1 MDKKVMRERMRQK
14 QRQMRMRRR
23 MKLITCVAAAILL
36 VVFVVRGVILPIANH
51 VTGGGS
57 KDGET
62 VNVQAN
68 AGDTAGSQNTQDTAS
83 AGGTADS
90 TDNKTDTSATVMPV
104 KGKSAA
110 DKLSVMTPGWH
121 QDDNGKWYQNPDGT
135 YYISGL
141 ADIDGTTYSF
151 DSNGYMQTGWVTI
164 GAKDYFFNDDGSYDP
179 TQKRKMIALTFDDG
193 PGEYTEELLDCV
205 EQNGVK
211 VTFFMLGQ
219 NVEGYESTVQRMVSL
234 GCEIG
239 NHTWDHPE
247 QTLPNMDMDSVVQ
260 EFQKTDDA
268 LIQACGQASTV
279 CRAPY
284 GAITEEQINAV
295 GKPFFMWSTDSLDWK
310 LMDASADYDSIM
322 GDSTLGDG
330 SIILMHD
337 IHEPSV
343 KCAEKLIPDLVAQG
357 YKLVTVSELAAAK
370 DVTLQNASYTDF
382 WDSSL
387 EAGRVPGYNGSSDS
401 SASDGSSD
409 ASDSS
414 SDGSGDVSDGSSDS
428 SDVSDGSSDG
438 SDVSDGSSDS
448 SDVSDGSSD
457 SSDTSDS
464 SSDYSSDDGSYD
476 DSSDYSSDDGSYDD
490 SSDYSSDDGS
500 YDDSSEY

>member
-1 MDKKVMRERMRQK
+1 
-14 QRQMRMRRR
+14 
-23 MKLITCVAAAILL
+23 
-36 VVFVVRGVILPIANH
+36 
-51 VTGGGS
+51 
-57 KDGET
+57 
-62 VNVQAN
+62 
-68 AGDTAGSQNTQDTAS
+68 
-83 AGGTADS
+83 
-90 TDNKTDTSATVMPV
+90 
-104 KGKSAA
+104 
-110 DKLSVMTPGWH
+110 
-121 QDDNGKWYQNPDGT
+121 
-135 YYISGL
+135 
-141 ADIDGTTYSF
+141 
-151 DSNGYMQTGWVTI
+151 
-164 GAKDYFFNDDGSYDP
+164 
-179 TQKRKMIALTFDDG
+179 
-193 PGEYTEELLDCV
+193 
-205 EQNGVK
+205 
-211 VTFFMLGQ
+211 
-219 NVEGYESTVQRMVSL
+219 
-234 GCEIG
+234 
-239 NHTWDHPE
+239 
-247 QTLPNMDMDSVVQ
+247 
-260 EFQKTDDA
+260 
-268 LIQACGQASTV
+268 
-279 CRAPY
+279 
-284 GAITEEQINAV
+284 
-295 GKPFFMWSTDSLDWK
+295 MWSTDSLDWK

-401 SASDGSSD
+401 SSSDGSSD

-414 SDGSGDVSDGSSDS
+414 SDGSGDISDGSSDS

-464 SSDYSSDDGSYD
+464 SSDD
-476 DSSDYSSDDGSYDD
+476 SSDDGSYDD